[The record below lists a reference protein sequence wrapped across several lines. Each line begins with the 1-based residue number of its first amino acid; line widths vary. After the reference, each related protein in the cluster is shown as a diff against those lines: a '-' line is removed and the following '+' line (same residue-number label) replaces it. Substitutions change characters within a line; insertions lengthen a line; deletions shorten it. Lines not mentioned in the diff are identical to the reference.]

1 MKKIY
6 YLLLT
11 LAITSFSFGQDMVIT
26 GAFDGPLNGGTPKLI
41 EVYVINDITDLS
53 TYGFGSAT
61 NGGGTDG
68 QELTFAGS
76 ATAGDFIYIT
86 DGSNGGE
93 ANFMTYFGI
102 EPDYV
107 SSSASIN
114 GDDALELFSGG
125 VVIDTFGDINAD
137 GTGTPWE
144 YADGWAYRTD
154 STGPEGATFT
164 DSNWIFSGANE
175 VDDCTSNSTCTSV
188 FPIGSYTSGSTTTS
202 LQITTSVC
210 ATATSVRL
218 TGPWWS
224 WNPTGGPEAVS
235 NNDGTWTFTFDPAP
249 TDNMEYLLVV
259 DGVQENLIS
268 IMANGGSCAPVTD
281 NANYANRQWML
292 DSGDVTNNY
301 GQCGTTCVAP
311 VITLLGG
318 DETITVG
325 DTYTD
330 AGATASD
337 DEQGDITSDILTTSD
352 VDTSVAGVY
361 TVAYNVSDG
370 ALNPATE
377 VVRTVT
383 VEAAGPAPLQI
394 TTSVCATATSVRLTG
409 PWWSWNP
416 TGGPEAV
423 SNNDGTWTF
432 TFDPAPTDNMEYLL
446 VVDGVQE
453 NLISIMA
460 NGGSCAPVTD
470 NANYANRQW
479 MLDSGDVTNNYGQC
493 GTTCVAPVITL
504 LGGDETITVGDT
516 YTDAGATA
524 SDDEQGDITS
534 DILTTSDVD
543 TSVAGVYTVAYNV
556 SDGALNPATEVVRT
570 VTVEEATVSGPSC
583 DHTFVMIDSYGDG
596 WNGAS
601 VDILV
606 NGVAVV
612 EGAAAADADVTSG
625 STENLIFQAA
635 TGDNITLS
643 NWQTGGFDSEISWAI
658 LDNDGT
664 QLDSGSYSDAGSAVG
679 YCVPP
684 PTCDHTFVM
693 IDSYGDGWNGA
704 SVDILVNGVAV
715 VEGAAAA
722 DADVTSGSSEDLL
735 FQAEEGSTI
744 TLSNWQTGGFDSEIS
759 WAILDGNGTELDS
772 GSYGEL
778 SEVTAYCTPP
788 SCLDPSDL
796 AVSDITTTTASV
808 TWTANNGETAWEYQV
823 VESGV
828 APDATGTAT
837 SNNPLSLT
845 GLTAYTAYDVYVRAN
860 CGDSVSGWVME
871 SFTTLFQAPS
881 CGETAEYC
889 YANGDGGGSG
899 FASSYT
905 VDPLELVFSST
916 VDTTGDYLT
925 LTISGETESNY
936 DWVYVTDG
944 AGNVILEPVSGA
956 MEYDVVSEDGTVNVY
971 ISADSSASCASPS
984 SWSGEPDTPLSFTVS
999 CNPPPS
1005 CLAPTDLAVA
1015 DVTTTTAS
1023 VSWTANS
1030 GESAWEYQVVESGV
1044 APDATGDAT
1053 SDNPLALTGLTA
1065 NTTYDVYVRANC
1077 GTNGTSEW
1085 VMISFTTPCVS
1096 YSIPYFEGFESGYTH
1111 ASSVGG
1117 CLSQESITG
1126 TGTWAANNTLT
1137 TYNRTPRTGDWNAYV
1152 GYNNEDWLFIS
1163 VDLTADVSYTASVHA
1178 RQDGA
1183 TASNSDIT
1191 ISYGASASAAA
1202 MTNTIVP
1209 ATGIVN
1215 GDYQLISGAFTPT
1228 TSGTHVIGIKGYM
1241 NGSPWYIS
1249 IDDISIDLSP
1259 DCLMPTD
1266 LAVADV
1272 TTTTASVSWTANS
1285 GESAWEYQVVESGVA
1300 PDATGDATSDNPLEL
1315 TLLTANTTYDVYVRA
1330 NCGTDGTSEWASV
1343 SFTTLPAPIVP
1354 DYMNDFTTFPG
1365 EFWSEGS
1372 GALNVGPTGSTSS
1385 WMEDGFVSGSTGA
1398 AVINLYA
1405 LRDSWLISPMFDL
1418 SNGTF
1423 FLNVDAAATEYNTQ
1437 STDAIF
1443 GADDFVT
1450 LMASTDGGST
1460 WVELHRWDASNNPGY
1475 TGTGWTE
1482 ITLDNYTATS
1492 KFAIYGESTTSAEDV
1507 DFFVDNFSITSTSL
1521 GLEDVNTSSNFTYF
1535 PNPVNNVLS
1544 IKAQASIDSI
1554 TVYNMLGQTVVRS
1567 TPNTTT
1573 TAVDMSGLQTGAYF
1587 VQVAINNSIET
1598 VRVIKN

>member
-11 LAITSFSFGQDMVIT
+11 LAISSLSFGQGSIDFDTASNWTASMSGYGDYEYTDTNFLAVGTQIIKNST
-26 GAFDGPLNGGTPKLI
+26 SSQDGFPGAFGTSSVRLKNNSTSSLTMTVTSGGIADFTFQVRRWDASP
-41 EVYVINDITDLS
+41 D
-53 TYGFGSAT
+53 T
-61 NGGGTDG
+61 NFSVET
-68 QELTFAGS
+68 T
-76 ATAGDFIYIT
+76 T
-86 DGSNGGE
+86 DGSTWNPSSTIDVNVTDDSDWKTVSGTVNSANTTVGVRIVSNGTTE
-93 ANFMTYFGI
+93 RIMVDNFTWTAFQ
-102 EPDYV
+102 V
-107 SSSASIN
+107 S
-114 GDDALELFSGG
+114 D
-125 VVIDTFGDINAD
+125 
-137 GTGTPWE
+137 P
-144 YADGWAYRTD
+144 
-154 STGPEGATFT
+154 P
-164 DSNWIFSGANE
+164 
-175 VDDCTSNSTCTSV
+175 
-188 FPIGSYTSGSTTTS
+188 

-218 TGPWWS
+218 TGPWWG
-224 WNPTGGPEAVS
+224 WNPVGGPEAVS

-337 DEQGDITSDILTTSD
+337 DEQGDITSDILS
-352 VDTSVAGVY
+352 
-361 TVAYNVSDG
+361 
-370 ALNPATE
+370 
-377 VVRTVT
+377 
-383 VEAAGPAPLQI
+383 
-394 TTSVCATATSVRLTG
+394 
-409 PWWSWNP
+409 
-416 TGGPEAV
+416 
-423 SNNDGTWTF
+423 
-432 TFDPAPTDNMEYLL
+432 
-446 VVDGVQE
+446 
-453 NLISIMA
+453 
-460 NGGSCAPVTD
+460 
-470 NANYANRQW
+470 
-479 MLDSGDVTNNYGQC
+479 
-493 GTTCVAPVITL
+493 
-504 LGGDETITVGDT
+504 
-516 YTDAGATA
+516 
-524 SDDEQGDITS
+524 
-534 DILTTSDVD
+534 TSDVD

-612 EGAAAADADVTSG
+612 EGAAAVNAGVTSG

-643 NWQTGGFDSEISWAI
+643 NWQSGSYNSEISWAI
-658 LDNDGT
+658 LDNEGT
-664 QLDSGSYSDAGSAVG
+664 ELASGSYSVAGSAVG
-679 YCVPP
+679 YCIPP

-715 VEGAAAA
+715 VEGAAAVSA
-722 DADVTSGSSEDLL
+722 GVSSGSSEDLL

-744 TLSNWQTGGFDSEIS
+744 TLSNWQSGSYNSEIS

-772 GSYGEL
+772 GSHGEL

-1005 CLAPTDLAVA
+1005 CLAPTDLSASGI
-1015 DVTTTTAS
+1015 TTTGGV
-1023 VSWTANS
+1023 VSWVSDGTAFLIEIQPEGS
-1030 GESAWEYQVVESGV
+1030 LPGTPGGYVI
-1044 APDATGDAT
+1044 GDVDPYPTT
-1053 SDNPLALTGLTA
+1053 SVDLTGYLTPD
-1065 NTTYDVYVRANC
+1065 TSYDIYV
-1077 GTNGTSEW
+1077 TNVCDGGNSEPAGPLT
-1085 VMISFTTPCVS
+1085 FTTPCVS

-1117 CLSQESITG
+1117 CLSQESIAG
-1126 TGTWAANNTLT
+1126 TATWTANNTLT

-1163 VDLTADVSYTASVHA
+1163 VDLTADVSYTASVYA

-1183 TASNSDIT
+1183 TASNSNIT

-1209 ATGIVN
+1209 STGIVN

-1241 NGSPWYIS
+1241 NGLPWYIS

-1300 PDATGDATSDNPLEL
+1300 PDATGDATSENSLAL
-1315 TLLTANTTYDVYVRA
+1315 TGLTANTAYDVYVRA
-1330 NCGTDGTSEWASV
+1330 NCDADGTSEWASV

-1354 DYMNDFTTFPG
+1354 DYTNDFTTFPG
-1365 EFWSEGS
+1365 DFWTTDTGVLNTFGGW
-1372 GALNVGPTGSTSS
+1372 GA
-1385 WMEDGFVSGSTGA
+1385 DGFANNGTTGA
-1398 AVINLYA
+1398 ARLNIYTTSSGLPKA
-1405 LRDSWLISPMFDL
+1405 DDALISPSFDL
-1418 SNGTF
+1418 SGGTYYLNMIAALTPWNGT
-1423 FLNVDAAATEYNTQ
+1423 
-1437 STDAIF
+1437 
-1443 GADDFVT
+1443 
-1450 LMASTDGGST
+1450 TDGAFGEGDYVSVSITEDAGET
-1460 WVELHRWDASNNPGY
+1460 WVELFRWDSTNAPTAAGDAMPELDLSSYASSSVQIKIFAQS
-1475 TGTGWTE
+1475 GTE
-1482 ITLDNYTATS
+1482 VVDN
-1492 KFAIYGESTTSAEDV
+1492 
-1507 DFFVDNFSITSTSL
+1507 DFFIDDFSVTSTSL

>member
-1 MKKIY
+1 MKNIY

-11 LAITSFSFGQDMVIT
+11 LAISSLSFGQ
-26 GAFDGPLNGGTPKLI
+26 
-41 EVYVINDITDLS
+41 EVFNLP
-53 TYGFGSAT
+53 
-61 NGGGTDG
+61 GGGTLPTGWTATNNVTSQPIEQSSYFLLDSGDPSDIIVSAVYDLSAYSSAEFNLDVATFGSGDNNSATIEISYDG
-68 QELTFAGS
+68 GATYTSSETTAVPTSSSYIAGGTFAVTPS
-76 ATAGDFIYIT
+76 AQ
-86 DGSNGGE
+86 
-93 ANFMTYFGI
+93 
-102 EPDYV
+102 
-107 SSSASIN
+107 
-114 GDDALELFSGG
+114 
-125 VVIDTFGDINAD
+125 VVIKLTN
-137 GTGTPWE
+137 TGV
-144 YADGWAYRTD
+144 AGRGNRLRNLIL
-154 STGPEGATFT
+154 TGAAAPA
-164 DSNWIFSGANE
+164 
-175 VDDCTSNSTCTSV
+175 
-188 FPIGSYTSGSTTTS
+188 P

-210 ATATSVRL
+210 ATATSVRM
-218 TGPWWS
+218 TGPWWE
-224 WNPTGGPEAVS
+224 WNPVGGPEAVS

-249 TDNMEYLLVV
+249 TASMEYLLVV

-268 IMANGGSCAPVTD
+268 ITANGGTCAPVTD
-281 NANYANRQWML
+281 SASYANRQWIL

-311 VITLLGG
+311 VITLIGG
-318 DETITVG
+318 DVTITVG
-325 DTYTD
+325 DAYTD

-337 DEQGDITSDILTTSD
+337 DEQGDITSDILGITD
-352 VDTSVAGVY
+352 LDTSVAGEY

-370 ALNPATE
+370 ALNAATE

-394 TTSVCATATSVRLTG
+394 TTSVCATATSVRMTG
-409 PWWSWNP
+409 PWWEWNP
-416 TGGPEAV
+416 VGGPEAV

-432 TFDPAPTDNMEYLL
+432 TFDPAPTASMEYLL

-453 NLISIMA
+453 NLISITA
-460 NGGSCAPVTD
+460 NGGTCAPVTD
-470 NANYANRQW
+470 SASYANRQW
-479 MLDSGDVTNNYGQC
+479 ILDSGDVTNNYGQC

-504 LGGDETITVGDT
+504 IGGDVTITVGDA

-534 DILTTSDVD
+534 DILGITDLD
-543 TSVAGVYTVAYNV
+543 TSVAGEYTVAYNV
-556 SDGALNPATEVVRT
+556 SDGALNAATEVVRT
-570 VTVEEATVSGPSC
+570 VTVEAVPVCTASEGFE
-583 DHTFVMIDSYGDG
+583 TFPL
-596 WNGAS
+596 
-601 VDILV
+601 VDWTLYSSNTS
-606 NGVAVV
+606 NGVTQSTTWANSGLNSLRFASFSTASTYDQYAVTPQLV
-612 EGAAAADADVTSG
+612 TTSGDQTISFYYKSSNGSERFKVGTSSTGDDFVNDFTWSDEIVSSTTAAQYSISDLPVGTTYVAIHYYSNYQYYMYVDDFCMPELYVPDCVAPTALDVADV
-625 STENLIFQAA
+625 
-635 TGDNITLS
+635 
-643 NWQTGGFDSEISWAI
+643 
-658 LDNDGT
+658 
-664 QLDSGSYSDAGSAVG
+664 
-679 YCVPP
+679 
-684 PTCDHTFVM
+684 
-693 IDSYGDGWNGA
+693 
-704 SVDILVNGVAV
+704 
-715 VEGAAAA
+715 
-722 DADVTSGSSEDLL
+722 
-735 FQAEEGSTI
+735 
-744 TLSNWQTGGFDSEIS
+744 
-759 WAILDGNGTELDS
+759 
-772 GSYGEL
+772 
-778 SEVTAYCTPP
+778 
-788 SCLDPSDL
+788 
-796 AVSDITTTTASV
+796 TTTTASV
-808 TWTANNGETAWEYQV
+808 TWTANNGETTWEYQV
-823 VESGV
+823 VESG
-828 APDATGTAT
+828 ATLAETGDAT

-889 YANGDGGGSG
+889 YANGDGGGFG
-899 FASSYT
+899 FDGSYT
-905 VDPLELVFSST
+905 VDPLELVFTST

-925 LTISGETESNY
+925 LTIGGETESNY

-971 ISADSSASCASPS
+971 ISADGSASCASPS

-1005 CLAPTDLAVA
+1005 CIDPTDLTVSNI
-1015 DVTTTTAS
+1015 TTTTAS

-1044 APDATGDAT
+1044 APNATGDAT
-1053 SDNPLALTGLTA
+1053 SDNPLALTDLTD

-1077 GTNGTSEW
+1077 DADGTSEW
-1085 VMISFTTPCVS
+1085 VT
-1096 YSIPYFEGFESGYTH
+1096 
-1111 ASSVGG
+1111 
-1117 CLSQESITG
+1117 
-1126 TGTWAANNTLT
+1126 
-1137 TYNRTPRTGDWNAYV
+1137 
-1152 GYNNEDWLFIS
+1152 
-1163 VDLTADVSYTASVHA
+1163 
-1178 RQDGA
+1178 
-1183 TASNSDIT
+1183 
-1191 ISYGASASAAA
+1191 
-1202 MTNTIVP
+1202 
-1209 ATGIVN
+1209 
-1215 GDYQLISGAFTPT
+1215 
-1228 TSGTHVIGIKGYM
+1228 
-1241 NGSPWYIS
+1241 
-1249 IDDISIDLSP
+1249 
-1259 DCLMPTD
+1259 
-1266 LAVADV
+1266 
-1272 TTTTASVSWTANS
+1272 
-1285 GESAWEYQVVESGVA
+1285 
-1300 PDATGDATSDNPLEL
+1300 
-1315 TLLTANTTYDVYVRA
+1315 
-1330 NCGTDGTSEWASV
+1330 V

-1365 EFWSEGS
+1365 EFWSEGL

-1405 LRDSWLISPMFDL
+1405 LKDSWLISPMFDL

-1482 ITLDNYTATS
+1482 ITLNNYTTTS
-1492 KFAIYGESTTSAEDV
+1492 KFAIYGESTNSAEDV

-1521 GLEDVNTSSNFTYF
+1521 GLEDVNTTSNFTYF